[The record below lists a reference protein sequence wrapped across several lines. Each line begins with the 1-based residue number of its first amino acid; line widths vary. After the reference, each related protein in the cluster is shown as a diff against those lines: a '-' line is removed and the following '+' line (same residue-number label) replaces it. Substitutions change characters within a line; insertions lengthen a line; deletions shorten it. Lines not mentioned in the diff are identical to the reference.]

1 MYYDIFFNNPLA
13 EIEYT
18 PEGTVI
24 NFPGPK
30 QAVVYAVSERFFP
43 ANVDPPA
50 EGTPVTP
57 ELGFLHCLVTEEQLA
72 QIEADNVAFKFFH
85 EADGRFKNQD
95 GSPPHVF
102 NPAGLVSR
110 KNGEDYI
117 HRVGQTTDEPLNPPE
132 E

>member
-1 MYYDIFFNNPLA
+1 MYYDIFINNPA
-13 EIEYT
+13 ATIDYT
-18 PEGTVI
+18 PEGTVV
-24 NFPGPK
+24 NLPGPK
-30 QAVVYAVSERFFP
+30 QAIVYAVSERLFP

-57 ELGFLHCLVTEEQLA
+57 EIGFLHCLVTEAQLA
-72 QIEADNVAFKFFH
+72 QIEADNIAFKFYH
-85 EADGRFKNQD
+85 EADARFKHAD

-102 NPAGLVSR
+102 NPAGLVSK
-110 KNGEDYI
+110 KNGEDHI